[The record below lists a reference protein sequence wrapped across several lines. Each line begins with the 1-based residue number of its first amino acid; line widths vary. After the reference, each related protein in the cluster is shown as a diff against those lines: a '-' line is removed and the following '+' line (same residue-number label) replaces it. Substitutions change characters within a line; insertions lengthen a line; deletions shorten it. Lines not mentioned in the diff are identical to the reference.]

1 MDKYAQ
7 TGIARQTLDINFN
20 VKANLMG
27 NETKPTLKTKTF
39 NVKVASDVVEGERT
53 IIAVVSSSNFDRDNE
68 RVDVKSLR
76 LPLKKGGSVVAK
88 DLTSQEEVDIPLLI
102 NHSFD
107 VEDVIGS
114 VRKAYLNEAGEL
126 IFELG
131 ISNRDKAQD
140 LMTLIDE
147 GHLDNAF
154 SITMSDYQY
163 SDSTIFDA
171 EVIEVSLVFRGSNK
185 DARILAVKSLIK
197 GDDVMA
203 EAETPEVVEA
213 EIVEQEQAEVVEE
226 TTEVEAE
233 EIANDDEAEDDE
245 IEAEEE
251 AEEAESEAVEE
262 LNNKVEKET
271 KKMANEIAVKQ
282 VKDAVEGEIVEK
294 SATMS
299 KDAYRELFVK
309 QFIAFKTGDRATLSK
324 LNKQAMEA
332 EGAISKAI
340 AYDDGASIF
349 QTAIVSND
357 ILEEYTNVGRVGS
370 MVTRVD
376 INGAET
382 WKQLTQTAGDGF
394 QPVGVEEVKEED
406 KPIWSHLSIEP
417 KEHAMIVAWYDAM
430 AKRTPLAV
438 YQIIISYIAK
448 EYAKL
453 EDKIILSFEGA
464 TTDGGDEFV
473 ATGLEPILR
482 TAGRTVNLSSYDAE
496 DVVAAFGE
504 AFGLIES
511 DATLTAVCNRA
522 TWASLA
528 TSVDTLGRPI
538 FTMVG
543 QQVAIGALGTFN
555 IVLSQEV
562 TDGSVIFGAFG
573 DYELVTNG
581 GLATLFSQQA
591 SVGNL
596 NLFTSDAS
604 AIRATVDIAGKPIK
618 NTSFVVI
625 DNTTVS

>member
-1 MDKYAQ
+1 
-7 TGIARQTLDINFN
+7 
-20 VKANLMG
+20 MG
-27 NETKPTLKTKTF
+27 NETKPTLTTKTF

-131 ISNRDKAQD
+131 ISGRDKAQD

-171 EVIEVSLVFRGSNK
+171 ELIEVSMVFRGSNK

-203 EAETPEVVEA
+203 EAETPEKVE
-213 EIVEQEQAEVVEE
+213 AEVVEQAE
-226 TTEVEAE
+226 AVVEEPA
-233 EIANDDEAEDDE
+233 E
-245 IEAEEE
+245 IEEVADEKVEDEEE
-251 AEEAESEAVEE
+251 AEVEAVEAEAEAVEE

-299 KDAYRELFVK
+299 KNAYRELFVK

-324 LNKQAMEA
+324 LNKQAMES
-332 EGAISKAI
+332 ENVVSKAI
-340 AYDDGASIF
+340 AYDDGSSIF
-349 QTAIVSND
+349 QTEVVSND
-357 ILEEYTNVGRVGS
+357 ILEAYTNVGRVGS
-370 MVTRVD
+370 LVTRVD
-376 INGAET
+376 IAGAET

-394 QPVGVEEVKEED
+394 QPVGVEEVKQED

-438 YQIIISYIAK
+438 YQIIVSYIAK

-464 TTDGGDEFV
+464 TTDGGDEFA

-482 TAGRTVNLSSYDAE
+482 SASRTVELDSYDAK
-496 DVVAAFGE
+496 DVIGAFGE

-543 QQVAIGALGTFN
+543 QQVSIGALGTFN

-562 TDGSVIFGAFG
+562 SDGSVVFGAFD

-604 AIRATVDIAGKPIK
+604 AIRATVDIAGKPVR
-618 NTSFVVI
+618 NNSFVVI
-625 DNTTVS
+625 DHVSIS

>member
-1 MDKYAQ
+1 
-7 TGIARQTLDINFN
+7 
-20 VKANLMG
+20 MG

-39 NVKVASDVVEGERT
+39 DVKVNSDVVEGERT
-53 IIAVVSSSNFDRDNE
+53 IIAVVSSNNFDRDNE

-76 LPLKKGGSVVAK
+76 LPLKKGGNVMAK
-88 DLTSQEEVDIPLLI
+88 DLTSQEDIDIPLLI

-114 VRKAYLNEAGEL
+114 VRKAYLNEGGEL
-126 IFELG
+126 IFEFG
-131 ISNRDKAQD
+131 ISNRTKAQD

-213 EIVEQEQAEVVEE
+213 EVIDTEEAVVETVE
-226 TTEVEAE
+226 EVE
-233 EIANDDEAEDDE
+233 EIEAEDDE
-245 IEAEEE
+245 KEAEDEVIATEIEE
-251 AEEAESEAVEE
+251 AVNEST
-262 LNNKVEKET
+262 NNVEKET
-271 KKMANEIAVKQ
+271 NKMANEIAVKQ
-282 VKDAVEGEIVEK
+282 VKDAVEGEVIAKV
-294 SATMS
+294 TTLS
-299 KDAYRELFVK
+299 KDAQRELFVK
-309 QFIAFKTGDRATLSK
+309 QFVAFKKGDKAELSK
-324 LNKQAMEA
+324 LNKTAMEA
-332 EGAISKAI
+332 EGVVSKAM

-349 QTAIVSND
+349 QTAVVSND
-357 ILEEYTNVGRVGS
+357 ILEAYTNVGRVGS
-370 MVTRVD
+370 LVTRVD
-376 INGAET
+376 IAGAET
-382 WKQLTQTAGDGF
+382 WKQLVQTAGDGF

-406 KPIWSHLSIEP
+406 KPVWGHLSIEP

-438 YQIIISYIAK
+438 YQIIISYISK

-464 TTDGGDEFV
+464 TTDGGDTFV

-482 TAGRTVNLSSYDAE
+482 TASRTVELDSYDAE
-496 DVVAAFGE
+496 DVITAFGE

-511 DATLTAVCNRA
+511 DATLSAVCNRS

-543 QQVAIGALGTFN
+543 NQVAIGALGTFN

-562 TDGSVIFGAFG
+562 SDGSIVFGAFD

-591 SVGNL
+591 SVGQL

-604 AIRATVDIAGKPIK
+604 AIRATCDIAGKPVK

-625 DNTTVS
+625 DHASIS